1 MLFKEILYMR
11 IQAKRKKLF
20 LLVTGALCGFLN
32 GFFGAGGGTVAVP
45 MLRRAGL
52 NEKESH
58 ATSVAVILAV
68 TAVSAAFYLIR
79 GNVAV
84 SDALGYVYTGVF
96 GAALGAYVLKKISVV
111 WLKRIFGALIMAASV
126 RMFLR

>member
-1 MLFKEILYMR
+1 MKSETK
-11 IQAKRKKLF
+11 KRKLF
-20 LLVTGALCGFLN
+20 LILTGTLCGFLN

-68 TAVSAAFYLIR
+68 TAVSAAFYLIKGYVR
-79 GNVAV
+79 VP
-84 SDALGYVYTGVF
+84 DALGYVYTGVF
-96 GAALGAYVLKKISVV
+96 GAALGAYIFKRMSAV
-111 WLKRIFGALIMAASV
+111 WLKRIFGALIIVASV
-126 RMFLR
+126 RMFLK

>member
-1 MLFKEILYMR
+1 MKQKQI
-11 IQAKRKKLF
+11 KNKKLF
-20 LLVTGALCGFLN
+20 LIFTGTLCGFLN

-45 MLRRAGL
+45 MLRSSGL
-52 NEKESH
+52 DEKEAH

-68 TAVSAAFYLIR
+68 TAVSSAFYLIK
-79 GNVAV
+79 GSVKV
-84 SDALGYVYTGVF
+84 SDALGYIYTGIF
-96 GAALGAYVLKKISVV
+96 GAALGALILKKISVV